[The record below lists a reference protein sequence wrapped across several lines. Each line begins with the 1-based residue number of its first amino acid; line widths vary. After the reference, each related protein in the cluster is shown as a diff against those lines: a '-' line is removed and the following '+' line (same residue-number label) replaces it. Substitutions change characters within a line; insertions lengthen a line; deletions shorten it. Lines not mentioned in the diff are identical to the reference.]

1 MTGLNII
8 ARVLFLLLF
17 CVSLWNAGA
26 SVNLGD
32 ICGTIYYSMLML
44 IAVLFDMRK

>member
-1 MTGLNII
+1 MTCLNII
-8 ARVLFLLLF
+8 YYILILLLF
-17 CVSLWNAGA
+17 SISCWNAGV

-32 ICGTIYYSMLML
+32 ICGTIYHSMLML